1 MCTVLYVWF
10 RDQLR
15 SERMSPSLD
24 STFQLRGMK
33 AACFKDTLCETTGAG
48 LGFVVWS
55 WQCCLCLAV
64 ASIGHSE
71 LAFFLWFPHM
81 RNCAG
86 VIPWSGKKKVPRFG
100 KVTENTSTR
109 LLGILYWFDL
119 ALSDAG
125 KNTRWIETFAF
136 VPWFHY
142 LDRNV
147 GICALIS
154 LFEEDVPFFSWCNWC
169 WH

>member
-1 MCTVLYVWF
+1 MLSYYKLFLTDALFTYFLTFFSSSSKWQLAFSFRMCTVLYVWF

-55 WQCCLCLAV
+55 WQCCLCLAA

-71 LAFFLWFPHM
+71 LAFLWFPHM
-81 RNCAG
+81 QNCTG
-86 VIPWSGKKKVPRFG
+86 VYTLARKKKVPRFS
-100 KVTENTSTR
+100 KITENTSTR
-109 LLGILYWFDL
+109 LLGIL
-119 ALSDAG
+119 
-125 KNTRWIETFAF
+125 
-136 VPWFHY
+136 
-142 LDRNV
+142 
-147 GICALIS
+147 C
-154 LFEEDVPFFSWCNWC
+154 
-169 WH
+169 